1 MVQLQRDNYLYWSK
15 EECCQNHFW
24 WRIAQCMENSFP
36 LYVSNGSFCEQKV
49 DFEDWEAKYSP
60 GSWDSSDLFSTLK
73 ECCNAKFWWDPKGC
87 VSKSPKALVFE
98 VAFDLKGLVDL
109 TTCQD
114 ADIIANALE
123 VAMNVGLGGGVA
135 DVT

>member
-1 MVQLQRDNYLYWSK
+1 
-15 EECCQNHFW
+15 
-24 WRIAQCMENSFP
+24 
-36 LYVSNGSFCEQKV
+36 
-49 DFEDWEAKYSP
+49 
-60 GSWDSSDLFSTLK
+60 
-73 ECCNAKFWWDPKGC
+73 

-135 DVT
+135 DVK